1 MAEMLFLI
9 TMEVWKDAVGYEGYY
24 QVSNLGRV
32 RALPRKGSGHS
43 SDIRMLSLV
52 ESLGYNIVHLRKDG
66 KGKVVKVHRIVA
78 EAFLPNF
85 NDYKCVNHK
94 DKNKLNNRPEN
105 LEWCSFA
112 YNINYEHRD
121 TKGKTFRVIQQIDRR
136 GNIVGEFSSIV
147 EASKITGVKDYCIS
161 NCVRGVTYSTGGY
174 IWKYN
179 N

>member
-9 TMEVWKDAVGYEGYY
+9 TMEVWKDVVGYEGYY
-24 QVSNLGRV
+24 QVSNLGRI

-112 YNINYEHRD
+112 YNI
-121 TKGKTFRVIQQIDRR
+121 KL
-136 GNIVGEFSSIV
+136 
-147 EASKITGVKDYCIS
+147 
-161 NCVRGVTYSTGGY
+161 
-174 IWKYN
+174 
-179 N
+179 